1 MIKQFTEKD
10 TESYYD
16 EEDKIYLTFW
26 DKNGSVRWAIF
37 ENENDE
43 KDYVK
48 ASQKLTDLMIAKS
61 GINNNSN
68 VLDIGCGNG
77 VVDIYIAKKTDC
89 KITGIDL
96 SGVRV
101 NNAKNYLNNESEDI
115 KQSINFIK
123 ASGENL
129 PFNNQT
135 FTHVISQAAIYHIHD
150 KEKALSEIY
159 RVLQDGGLFVFDDLF
174 KPKQE
179 ISAEGEKYVYERLMF
194 DTDFS
199 FQSYREYL
207 KSLGFTIVEAK
218 DLSEHLKKS
227 YFVISNILE
236 NKLKNKENEEYTDRY
251 KYLIKAYDETQ
262 KSVDR
267 NEVGWAMYL
276 AKK

>member
-1 MIKQFTEKD
+1 MIKKFTEKD
-10 TESYYD
+10 TELYYD
-16 EEDKIYLTFW
+16 KEDKIYLTFW

-37 ENENDE
+37 ENEIDE

-48 ASQKLTDLMIAKS
+48 ASQKLTDLMIDKAD
-61 GINNNSN
+61 INNESK
-68 VLDIGCGNG
+68 VLDVGCGNG
-77 VVDIYIAKKTDC
+77 VVDIYIAKKTGC

-101 NNAKNYLNNESEDI
+101 NSAKNYLNNEVVDV
-115 KQSINFIK
+115 KQRVNFIK

-129 PFNNQT
+129 PFADKA
-135 FTHVISQAAIYHIHD
+135 FTHIISQAAIYHIHD
-150 KEKALSEIY
+150 KKKALSEIY
-159 RVLQDGGLFVFDDLF
+159 RVLQNDGLFVFDDLF

-199 FQSYREYL
+199 FQSYQDYL
-207 KSLGFTIVEAK
+207 MLLGFTIIEAK
-218 DLSEHLKKS
+218 NLSNHLKKS
-227 YFVISNILE
+227 YAILSSILE
-236 NKLKNKENEEYTDRY
+236 NKLNNKEDEEYVDRY

-267 NEVGWAMYL
+267 GEVGWAMYL
-276 AKK
+276 VKK